1 MAVQG
6 IASYV
11 SGSSGNTGRALKRM
25 SDINDEAMKQALIL
39 VHIFIISI
47 SISFGIGSLY

>member
-6 IASYV
+6 MASYV

-39 VHIFIISI
+39 VRIFILGISVV
-47 SISFGIGSLY
+47 FGNGN

>member
-6 IASYV
+6 MARYV

-25 SDINDEAMKQALIL
+25 SDINDEAMKQAMIL
-39 VHIFIISI
+39 VCIFILGVSI
-47 SISFGIGSLY
+47 VFGNGS